1 MQVQHRKAGIHDTSE
16 ACTDWR
22 LLFSFTESESF
33 PIDSE
38 NFSHVICTKREPQGF
53 LWTNVIC
60 VKHALLHE
68 AGDFEGELLSQL
80 NLDSGLAR
88 RQFTKEEKE
97 KFMYKYVMFGKEVRR
112 HIGGSAVTIRKLT
125 TELERIRAL
134 REVFG
139 IDLPDEAQAHILG
152 RDAALH

>member
-1 MQVQHRKAGIHDTSE
+1 VQHHKDGSQNTSE
-16 ACTDWR
+16 ASTPWR

-38 NFSHVICTKREPQGF
+38 NFSHVICTKPDPQGLF
-53 LWTNVIC
+53 WSNVIC
-60 VKHALLHE
+60 VKAALLHE
-68 AGDFEGELLSQL
+68 ADGFEAELLSQL
-80 NLDSGLAR
+80 NLDSD
-88 RQFTKEEKE
+88 RQPTKEEKE
-97 KFMYKYVMFGKEVRR
+97 KFMCKYVMLGNEVKLR
-112 HIGGSAVTIRKLT
+112 IGGSVVTIRKLT